1 MKRKYLLKTGLFSL
15 IAIGSLS
22 SFLYLN
28 TVASG
33 ETSIQSLEFCEDQI
47 LEKIE
52 DLDHKKSLP
61 EAFFIKKL
69 IEVGKNLIP

>member
-1 MKRKYLLKTGLFSL
+1 MKRKYLLKTGLISL
-15 IAIGSLS
+15 VAIGSLS

-33 ETSIQSLEFCEDQI
+33 GTSIQSLEFCEDQI
-47 LEKIE
+47 LEQIE
-52 DLDHKKSLP
+52 DLDNKKSLP